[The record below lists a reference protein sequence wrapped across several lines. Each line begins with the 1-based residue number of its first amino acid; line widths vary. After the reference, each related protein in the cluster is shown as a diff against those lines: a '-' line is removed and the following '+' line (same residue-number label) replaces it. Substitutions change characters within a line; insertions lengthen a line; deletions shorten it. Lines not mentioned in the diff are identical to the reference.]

1 MRTSKTLFIE
11 WVDLPKY
18 LKDEIIDRKENFR
31 NDSAYDLY
39 IDTPIWRFKNLDDIR
54 EHTIEDW
61 GMAKSEVDTT
71 EKLLDVLGSEGFD
84 LWLWK
89 VIQHYGDDCPDLKD
103 VEDCVVTVC
112 W

>member
-1 MRTSKTLFIE
+1 
-11 WVDLPKY
+11 
-18 LKDEIIDRKENFR
+18 
-31 NDSAYDLY
+31 
-39 IDTPIWRFKNLDDIR
+39 
-54 EHTIEDW
+54 
-61 GMAKSEVDTT
+61 MAKSEVDTT